1 MTAAPQTDVPFWTPS
16 PAQIAA
22 ANLTPLMRDVGAQ
35 DFAAVHQWAA
45 DNPEAFWART
55 IKTLGIDMRASYSR
69 LLDVSRGV
77 QNPRWLNGAT
87 LNIAD
92 SCFRASP
99 DAPAIITR
107 RQDGTTETISTKQL
121 VDLSNRVANALR
133 TAGLGRGDAIAID
146 MAMTVEAVAI
156 YLGIIKAGC
165 AAISI
170 PDSFPPEEI
179 ATRLEIGNARAVFT
193 QDILTRAGKNLP
205 LYEKIRAAN
214 APRTFVLYARP
225 ETRTALRPGD
235 ILWEDFMQG
244 ASEKFTA
251 AGCGPHDTINILFS
265 SGTTGTPKAIPWD
278 HTTPIKAASD
288 GYYHHDIKPGDVVC
302 WPTNLG
308 WMMGP
313 WLIFASLIN
322 RATIALYEGVPT
334 ERGFCEFV
342 QDSHVTMLGLV
353 PGIVKGWRASNC
365 AADLDWSHVRTFSS
379 SGEASDPNDYRWLM
393 TLNQPPG
400 IIKPVIE
407 YCGGTEVGGSY
418 IGNNLVTPQNP
429 GAFNGKIIG
438 NDFTVIDETG
448 EPCQPGEIGEVFL
461 IPPSI
466 GLSIRL
472 LNNDNDKVY
481 YANCPTWK
489 DKVLR
494 RHGDRMIVLGPN
506 QFQSDGRADNTM
518 NLGGIKV
525 GSAEIERVVNRVP
538 GVLETAAIGVP
549 PPEGGPDR
557 LIVYTVT
564 KPEADRAAL
573 KDLMQQAIKEH
584 LNPLYRL
591 HEVSFIDA
599 LPRTASNKVMH
610 KDLRAKYRQQETA
623 KSGARP

>member
-1 MTAAPQTDVPFWTPS
+1 MTAAPYWTPT
-16 PAQIAA
+16 PEQVAA
-22 ANLTPLMRDVGAQ
+22 ANLTPLLRDIGAK
-35 DFAAVHQWAA
+35 DFAAAQQWAA
-45 DNPEAFWART
+45 EHPEAFWERT
-55 IKTLGIDMRASYSR
+55 IKTLGIAMRASYSR
-69 LLDVSRGV
+69 LLDTSRGV

-107 RQDGTTETISTKQL
+107 RQDGTHTTLSTRQL
-121 VDLSNRVANALR
+121 DLLSNRVANALR

-146 MAMTVEAVAI
+146 MAMTAEAVAL
-156 YLGIIKAGC
+156 YLGIVKAGC

-179 ATRLEIGNARAVFT
+179 AKRLDIGKARAVFT

-205 LYEKIRAAN
+205 LYEKICAAN

-235 ILWEDFMQG
+235 MAWEDFL
-244 ASEKFTA
+244 ATAADTFTA
-251 AGCGPHDTINILFS
+251 VGCSPHDTINILFS

-313 WLIFASLIN
+313 WLLFAALIN
-322 RATIALYEGVPT
+322 RATVALYEGVPT

-342 QDSHVTMLGLV
+342 QDVRVTMLGLV
-353 PGIVKGWRASNC
+353 PGIVKGWRASSC
-365 AADLDWSHVRTFSS
+365 ADGLDWSHIRTFSS

-400 IIKPVIE
+400 VIKPVVE
-407 YCGGTEVGGSY
+407 YCGGTEIGGGY
-418 IGNNLVTPQNP
+418 IANNLITPQNP
-429 GAFNGKIIG
+429 GAFNGKNIG
-438 NDFTVIDETG
+438 NDFVVLDETG
-448 EPCQPGEIGEVFL
+448 KPCAPGEIGEVFL

-481 YANCPTWK
+481 YAGCPTWN

-494 RHGDRMIVLGPN
+494 RHGDRIIVHDA
-506 QFQSDGRADNTM
+506 QHFQSDGRADNTM

-557 LIVYTVT
+557 LIIYTVA
-564 KPEADRAAL
+564 KPDADRAAM
-573 KDLMQQAIKEH
+573 KNLMQQAIKEL

-591 HEVSFIDA
+591 HEVRFIDA

-610 KDLRAKYRQQETA
+610 KDLRATYRQQETP
-623 KSGARP
+623 SRG

>member
-1 MTAAPQTDVPFWTPS
+1 MTADAQTAAPFWTPT

-22 ANLTPLMRDVGAQ
+22 TNLAPLMRETGAE
-35 DFAAVHQWAA
+35 DFAALHQWSVV
-45 DNPEAFWART
+45 NPEAFWART

-69 LLDVSRGV
+69 LLDISRGV

-107 RQDGTTETISTKQL
+107 RQDGSTETISTRQL
-121 VDLSNRVANALR
+121 DQLSNRIANALR
-133 TAGLGRGDAIAID
+133 RAGLGRGDAIAID
-146 MAMTVEAVAI
+146 MGMTVEAAAI

-165 AAISI
+165 AAISV

-179 ATRLEIGNARAVFT
+179 ATRLKIGNARAVFT
-193 QDILTRAGKNLP
+193 QDILTRAGKSLP

-214 APRTFVLYARP
+214 APQTFVLYAQ
-225 ETRTALRPGD
+225 EATRTALRPGD
-235 ILWEDFMQG
+235 MLWEDFINDT
-244 ASEKFTA
+244 SDKFTSV
-251 AGCGPHDTINILFS
+251 GCGPHDTINILFS
-265 SGTTGTPKAIPWD
+265 SGTTGVPKAIPWD

-313 WLIFASLIN
+313 WLLFASLIN
-322 RATIALYEGVPT
+322 RATVALYEGVPT

-342 QDSHVTMLGLV
+342 QDARVTMLGLV
-353 PGIVKGWRASNC
+353 PGIVKSWRASNC
-365 AADLDWSHVRTFSS
+365 AEGFDWRALRTYSS
-379 SGEASDPNDYRWLM
+379 SGEASDPRDYRWLM

-400 IIKPVIE
+400 VIKPVIE

-429 GAFNGKIIG
+429 GEFNGKIIG
-438 NDFTVIDETG
+438 NDFVVLDATG
-448 EPCQPGEIGEVFL
+448 TPCAPGEIGEVFL

-481 YANCPTWK
+481 YANCPTWN
-489 DKVLR
+489 DKILR
-494 RHGDRMIVLGPN
+494 RHGDRMIVHGP
-506 QFQSDGRADNTM
+506 QRFQSDGRADNTM

-557 LIVYTVT
+557 LIIYAVV
-564 KPEADRAAL
+564 KPDADRANM
-573 KDLMQQAIKEH
+573 KTVMQQAIKDH

-610 KDLRAKYRQQETA
+610 KDLRAQYRQRETA
-623 KSGARP
+623 QPKA